1 MEAVLPEQPN
11 VMTVPQTAVI
21 ASLYGDYVYT
31 IDEEQRDGKA
41 IQVAKQVFV
50 KTGRRR
56 GGALEIVSGVN
67 AGQQVV
73 ASGAEQAAIR
83 CGRQDRQLHRCDETR
98 HVEAR
103 ERAIGISHEFY

>member
-1 MEAVLPEQPN
+1 VEVILPEQPN

-31 IDEEQRDGKA
+31 IDEEQREGKPVQ
-41 IQVAKQVFV
+41 IAKQIFV

-67 AGQQVV
+67 PGQQVV
-73 ASGAEQAAIR
+73 ASGQNKLQSGATVKIDNTIDVTKLDASKLASGQ
-83 CGRQDRQLHRCDETR
+83 
-98 HVEAR
+98 
-103 ERAIGISHEFY
+103 

>member
-1 MEAVLPEQPN
+1 M
-11 VMTVPQTAVI
+11 I

-73 ASGAEQAAIR
+73 ASGQNKLQAGATVKIDNSIDVTKLDTSKLAN
-83 CGRQDRQLHRCDETR
+83 GQ
-98 HVEAR
+98 
-103 ERAIGISHEFY
+103 